1 MTKRRLTKQQLS
13 RIKKNQEQ
21 RVQDAKQQHQQTTTE
36 TDTAEL
42 AINSDTS
49 HSGVIVSH
57 YGQSLDVEDS
67 SGNIIQCKARKN
79 LQQVVCGDRVYWS
92 LNADG
97 SGIITALQDRD
108 SFLTRS
114 DFHGNIKA
122 GAANVDQVVIIC
134 ASEPEFRETLI
145 DQYIIA
151 TELLG
156 VTPVIVLNKIDLLNK
171 SQIDELT
178 SRLSIY
184 SDIGYTL
191 ACISAKQHDKL
202 NEFVSIL
209 KNKTSI
215 LVGQSGVGKST
226 IIKNL
231 LPEETI
237 EIGELSEASGKGKH
251 TTTVSRLYHLPNDGN
266 IIDSPGVRDF
276 GLGKIS
282 QNDLFYG
289 FIEFR
294 PYLGTCKYKN
304 CTHINEPH
312 CGILNALAENKIN
325 QGRYDNF
332 QQIFK
337 NRFLS

>member
-1 MTKRRLTKQQLS
+1 MTKRRLTKQQQG
-13 RIKKNQEQ
+13 RIRKNQEH
-21 RVQDAKQQHQQTTTE
+21 AKQQHIQQDLQQTA
-36 TDTAEL
+36 TDATASEN
-42 AINSDTS
+42 NSETS

-79 LQQVVCGDRVYWS
+79 LQQVVCGDRVYWN
-92 LNADG
+92 LNTDG
-97 SGIITALQDRD
+97 SGVITALRDRD

-122 GAANVDQVVIIC
+122 VAANVDQVVIIC
-134 ASEPEFRETLI
+134 ANEPEFRETLI

-156 VTPVIVLNKIDLLNK
+156 ITPIIVLNKIDLL
-171 SQIDELT
+171 SETQITELT
-178 SRLSIY
+178 SRLSVY
-184 SDIGYTL
+184 VDIGYTL
-191 ACISAKQHDKL
+191 SSISATQHHQLD
-202 NEFVSIL
+202 EFTSLL
-209 KNKTSI
+209 KDKTSI

-231 LPEETI
+231 LPDETI
-237 EIGELSEASGKGKH
+237 EIGELSETSGKGKH
-251 TTTVSRLYHLPNDGN
+251 TTTVSRLYHLSNSGN
-266 IIDSPGVRDF
+266 LIDSPGVRDF
-276 GLGKIS
+276 GLGEIT
-282 QNDLFYG
+282 QNDLFHG

-312 CGILNALAENKIN
+312 CGILNALAEHKIH

-332 QQIFK
+332 KQIFT